1 MQVPITKVRST
12 MQRQKP
18 ADESKLGFGQYFSN
32 HMFLLNYKEG
42 QGWQNP
48 RVEPYAPLAMEPAA
62 VVLHYAQEVFEG
74 LKAYRGPDGEV
85 ALFRPG
91 ENLKR
96 MNRSCERLCIPT
108 FPEELVYQGLV
119 KLLEVDADWVPRSP
133 GTSLYVRPT
142 IIATEP
148 FLGVRPASEYLL
160 FIITG
165 PVGAYYA
172 SGFGPVKILVED
184 KYTRAAPGGVGEAK
198 TSGNYAASLKAQEE
212 AHQKGFTQVLWLD
225 GRERRYVEEVG
236 TMNIFFKFADE
247 LATAPLAGTIL
258 PGITRDSVLT
268 MARDMGLKVQERQI
282 AIDEILEGAKSG
294 RLEEIFGTGTAAV
307 ISPVGSLNY
316 KGQEVSIGDGQT
328 GKLAL
333 ELFNKL
339 TAYQYGTEHD
349 PYGWRVVA
357 VE

>member
-1 MQVPITKVRST
+1 MQIPVTEVRPT
-12 MQRQKP
+12 MRRQKP
-18 ADESKLGFGQYFSN
+18 TDESQLGFGQYFSN
-32 HMFLLNYKEG
+32 HMFLLDYKEG
-42 QGWQNP
+42 QGWHNP
-48 RVEPYAPLAMEPAA
+48 RVRPYAPFAMEPAA

-74 LKAYRGPDGEV
+74 LKAYRGPDNEV
-85 ALFRPG
+85 SLFRPG

-96 MNRSCERLCIPT
+96 MNRSCERICIPA
-108 FPEELVYQGLV
+108 FPEKLVYQGLV
-119 KLLEVDADWVPRSP
+119 KLLEVDVDWVPSSP

-184 KYTRAAPGGVGEAK
+184 KYIRAAPGGVGEAK
-198 TSGNYAASLKAQEE
+198 TSGNYAASLKAQQE
-212 AHQKGFTQVLWLD
+212 AHEKGFTQVLWLD

-236 TMNIFFKFADE
+236 TSNIFFKFKDE
-247 LATAPLAGTIL
+247 LATAPLGGTIL

-268 MARDMGLKVQERQI
+268 IARDMGLTVKERQI
-282 AIDEILEGAKSG
+282 SIDEVIEGAASG
-294 RLEEIFGTGTAAV
+294 RLEEVFGAGTAAV
-307 ISPVGSLNY
+307 ISPVGGLNY
-316 KGQEVSIGDGQT
+316 KGQEVTIGDGQT
-328 GKLAL
+328 GKLSL

-339 TAYQYGTEHD
+339 SAYQYGTEHD